1 MARRGRVLVAV
12 TLGALAAACTPRTLY
27 HWGQYDAALYQH
39 YRSPQDR
46 EAWIAAL
53 ETTIR
58 EAEQL
63 GMKVPPGVCAEYGY
77 ALFEEG
83 QAAAAVPWF
92 QREKQTWPESAVLME
107 KMIRNAQ
114 RRAAEPPP
122 PAQGPAGAVEKR
134 S

>member
-1 MARRGRVLVAV
+1 MGRRRLVAA
-12 TLGALAAACTPRTLY
+12 ALAVAASACAPQARY

-39 YRSPQDR
+39 YRNPQGR
-46 EAWIAAL
+46 EAWVEAL
-53 ETTIR
+53 KTMIL
-58 EAEQL
+58 EADQR

-83 QAAAAVPWF
+83 RAAESLPWF
-92 QREKQTWPESAVLME
+92 QREKDTWPESTVLME
-107 KMIRNAQ
+107 KMIRNAR

-122 PAQGPAGAVEKR
+122 PTKGPAGAVEER